1 MKFCHFVNKLVAS
14 VGGVILVL
22 YESSQFYENYI
33 PKYNDH
39 KYIMDNS
46 YIPFSTFFI
55 LSLSFMFLNIFSPS
69 KNSIANSF
77 KGLLGCFLITCSMFY
92 FINQV
97 FICSEYANE
106 ESSKL
111 RFSVYFCVFLFLYM
125 FSLCI
130 ESYQNLSFTI
140 SRNERK
146 ETGTMKVEV

>member
-1 MKFCHFVNKLVAS
+1 MKFCHFVNKFVAS

-22 YESSQFYENYI
+22 YEFSQFYENYI

-39 KYIMDNS
+39 VYIMDNS

-55 LSLSFMFLNIFSPS
+55 LSLSYMFLNIFSPS
-69 KNSIANSF
+69 KNSISNSF

-92 FINQV
+92 FMNQV
-97 FICSEYANE
+97 IICSEYAKE
-106 ESSKL
+106 ESTKL

-130 ESYQNLSFTI
+130 ESYKNFSFTT
-140 SRNERK
+140 SKYERK
-146 ETGTMKVEV
+146 EPGTMKVEV